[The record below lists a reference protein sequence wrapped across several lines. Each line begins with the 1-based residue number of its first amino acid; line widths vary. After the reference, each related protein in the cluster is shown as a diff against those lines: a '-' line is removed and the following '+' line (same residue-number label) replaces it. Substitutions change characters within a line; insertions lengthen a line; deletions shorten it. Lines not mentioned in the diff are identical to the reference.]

1 VVTDETVSTFCEEC
15 GKSDVLEP
23 RLTGESNEICVVGMG
38 YVGSSLSAV
47 LAENGFTVYGVD
59 TDTNIIETIES
70 GQCPIE
76 EDKITELFEEHA
88 AKGHILG
95 RGSCDVID
103 KCELIIVTV
112 GTPLAKR
119 DADLSSVKAATRSI
133 GPYLDRG
140 NIVIYRSTLPT
151 GATENTIRPILDE
164 ESELVAGTDY
174 SLAFCPERMAEGN
187 AYNDIT
193 NLPVVVGG
201 LTDSCLENVEA
212 FWHKLGHETVAVSSP
227 RAAELAKL
235 ADNWWIDL
243 NIALA
248 NELALLS
255 EEVGVD
261 ALEVIR
267 AANTLP
273 KGEHNV
279 NILFPGAGVGGS
291 CLVKDPWF
299 VANLAEDYGID
310 LQTPRVSREVN
321 NRMPSHMVDLIN
333 EGPPESD
340 NQSVAVLG
348 YAYKRDTDDTRNTP
362 AKKIIE
368 LLDEC
373 GVDVRITDPYVRS
386 EDVIEEVGHSVV
398 RLPDA
403 LQDAHTV
410 AIVTG
415 HQQYKDLSPE
425 QLIDYIGGENFSL
438 VDGRHVFHPSDF
450 AATDVQ
456 YRGVG
461 RGVTE

>member
-1 VVTDETVSTFCEEC
+1 
-15 GKSDVLEP
+15 
-23 RLTGESNEICVVGMG
+23 
-38 YVGSSLSAV
+38 
-47 LAENGFTVYGVD
+47 
-59 TDTNIIETIES
+59 
-70 GQCPIE
+70 
-76 EDKITELFEEHA
+76 
-88 AKGHILG
+88 
-95 RGSCDVID
+95 
-103 KCELIIVTV
+103 
-112 GTPLAKR
+112 
-119 DADLSSVKAATRSI
+119 
-133 GPYLDRG
+133 
-140 NIVIYRSTLPT
+140 
-151 GATENTIRPILDE
+151 
-164 ESELVAGTDY
+164 
-174 SLAFCPERMAEGN
+174 
-187 AYNDIT
+187 
-193 NLPVVVGG
+193 
-201 LTDSCLENVEA
+201 
-212 FWHKLGHETVAVSSP
+212 
-227 RAAELAKL
+227 
-235 ADNWWIDL
+235 
-243 NIALA
+243 
-248 NELALLS
+248 
-255 EEVGVD
+255 
-261 ALEVIR
+261 
-267 AANTLP
+267 
-273 KGEHNV
+273 
-279 NILFPGAGVGGS
+279 
-291 CLVKDPWF
+291 LVKDPWF